1 MTEPL
6 PDWAP
11 ETIDT
16 SKASGARMYDYYLG
30 GAHNF
35 SVDRELARRVLEIY
49 PDIPLIM
56 QANRAFLRRA
66 VRHLVEQGV
75 RQFIDIGS
83 GIPTEGNVHETVEA
97 AAPGVDYR
105 LLYVDRDPVAVAHSE
120 LILGD
125 SHPGVRVLQA
135 DLRNPREILEAAR
148 RFLDLSQPVGV
159 LMVAVLHFIV
169 DEEQPAEL
177 VRTFGDAVPAGS
189 YLVMSHATPG
199 QRPRKAEQLNDLYRS
214 STDPT
219 VQRTREEVAA
229 LFAGW
234 EVLEPGLVWLE
245 EWRPDWPDEVPADPS
260 LNGIVAGVGRKG

>member
-16 SKASGARMYDYYLG
+16 SRASAARMYDYYLG

-35 SVDRELARRVLEIY
+35 SVDRELARQVLEVF
-49 PDIPLIM
+49 PDIPIIM

-83 GIPTEGNVHETVEA
+83 GIPTEGNVHETVETA
-97 AAPGVDYR
+97 LGSHDYR

-125 SHPGVRVLQA
+125 RHPGVRVLQA
-135 DLRNPREILEAAR
+135 DLRQPMEILDAAR
-148 RFLDLSQPVGV
+148 RFMDLGQPVAI
-159 LMVAVLHFIV
+159 LMVALLHFIQD
-169 DEEQPAEL
+169 DEGPHRLIEQF
-177 VRTFGDAVPAGS
+177 TDAVPANS
-189 YLVMSHATPG
+189 YLVVSHATPG
-199 QRPRKAEQLNDLYRS
+199 NRPQKAEKLNDLYRS
-214 STDPT
+214 SADPT
-219 VQRTREEVAA
+219 VQRTRDEVRG
-229 LFAGW
+229 LFTGW
-234 EVLEPGLVWLE
+234 ELVEPGLVWLE
-245 EWRPDWPDEVPADPS
+245 EWRPDWPDEVPDDPS
-260 LNGIVAGVGRKG
+260 ANGIAAAVGRKI

>member
-1 MTEPL
+1 MSEPL

-16 SKASGARMYDYYLG
+16 SKASAARMYDYYLG

-35 SVDRELARRVLEIY
+35 SVDRQLARKVLEVF
-49 PDIPLIM
+49 PDIPIIM

-66 VRHLVEQGV
+66 VRYLVERGV

-97 AAPGVDYR
+97 AAPGEDYR
-105 LLYVDRDPVAVAHSE
+105 LLYVDRDPVAVTHSE

-125 SHPGVRVLQA
+125 AHPGVRVLQA
-135 DLRNPREILEAAR
+135 DLRSPAEILESAR
-148 RFLDLSQPVGV
+148 RFLDLSRPVAV
-159 LMVAVLHFIV
+159 LMVAVLHFIL

-177 VRTFGDAVPAGS
+177 VRAFTDAVPPGS

-199 QRPRKAEQLNDLYRS
+199 DRPHKAEKLNELYRS

-234 EVLEPGLVWLE
+234 ELVEPGLVWLE
-245 EWRPDWPDEVPADPS
+245 EWRPDWPDEVSDDPS
-260 LNGIVAGVGRKG
+260 VNGIAAGVARKP